1 MNRAALTQALKNGGM
16 NQANLLNALLFQL
29 NWFACVL
36 GGANGQLLWPA
47 ITLTLLFAQ
56 IARGSHVRG
65 DLILALAACLVGLT
79 FDTLWIRLGIL
90 DFGTA
95 WAPVWIVM
103 MWAGAALSINHSLSW
118 LQSQPVLGGVL
129 AAMAAPL
136 CYLSGESLGAVTTD
150 SAGLLLVAC
159 SWLVVFTVAFR
170 VARGRSP
177 EHA

>member
-1 MNRAALTQALKNGGM
+1 MMRAPQSPALKSGGL
-16 NQANLLNALLFQL
+16 NQASLLNAILFQL

-47 ITLTLLFAQ
+47 ITLMLMFAQ

-65 DLILALAACLVGLT
+65 DLVLALMACLIGL
-79 FDTLWIRLGIL
+79 FLDSLWIRLGIL

-129 AAMAAPL
+129 AAMVAPL

-159 SWLVVFTVAFR
+159 SWLVVFTLAFR
-170 VARGRSP
+170 FARGRT
-177 EHA
+177 A